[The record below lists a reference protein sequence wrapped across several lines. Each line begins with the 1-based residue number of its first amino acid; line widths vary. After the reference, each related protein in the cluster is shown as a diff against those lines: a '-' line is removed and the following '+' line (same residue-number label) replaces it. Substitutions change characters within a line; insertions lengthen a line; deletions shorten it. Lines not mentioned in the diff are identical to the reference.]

1 MRAGEI
7 QPSTQLQVLHAQL
20 SLSSGH
26 TLYLDEMMDS
36 TEAQEIFMFQ
46 KNKSEDWNTS
56 IKILSAIPALQTQ
69 NHSTENILP
78 HTW

>member
-1 MRAGEI
+1 MSAGVI

-20 SLSSGH
+20 SLSSGQ
-26 TLYLDEMMDS
+26 TLSLDEMMDS

-46 KNKSEDWNTS
+46 KNKSEDWNTF